1 MTQAGELE
9 VIDEIDPEKRWVGDK
24 ELTKFFNK
32 FDHTYMDRSKPKGPD
47 YLIVDNL
54 YENF

>member
-1 MTQAGELE
+1 MTQADKLD
-9 VIDEIDPEKRWVGDK
+9 VIDEIDPEIRWVGDK
-24 ELTKFFNK
+24 ELTKFLNK
-32 FDHTYMDRSKPKGPD
+32 FDHTYMDRTKPKGPD

>member
-1 MTQAGELE
+1 MTHAGKLE
-9 VIDEIDPEKRWVGDK
+9 VIDELDPVKRWVGDK
-24 ELTKFFNK
+24 ELTKFLNK
-32 FDHTYMDRSKPKGPD
+32 FDHTYMDRNKPKGLD